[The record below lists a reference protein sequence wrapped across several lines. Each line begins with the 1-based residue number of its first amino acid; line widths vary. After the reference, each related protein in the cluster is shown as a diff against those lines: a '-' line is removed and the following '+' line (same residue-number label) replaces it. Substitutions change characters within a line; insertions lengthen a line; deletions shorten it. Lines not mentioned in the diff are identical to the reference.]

1 VIILGQRDSMNTK
14 KSMAVYISMS
24 RVINTLRR
32 ENNKLILKHN
42 LTLGQFAVMEA
53 LYSKGRLSTG
63 EVMEK
68 ILSTSGN
75 IPVIVKNLEKDGFI
89 TRKQDE
95 SDKRRFILD
104 LTDKGKN
111 LMDEIVPENLKFMD
125 ELISLWDDEDKEE
138 LIILMNKFRRKYEEE
153 NFE

>member
-1 VIILGQRDSMNTK
+1 
-14 KSMAVYISMS
+14 MAVYISMS

-32 ENNKLILKHN
+32 ENNKLILKHD

-68 ILSTSGN
+68 ILTTSGN

-95 SDKRRFILD
+95 ADKRRFILD
-104 LTDKGKN
+104 LTDKGKD

-125 ELISLWDDEDKEE
+125 ELISLWDDDEKEE

>member
-1 VIILGQRDSMNTK
+1 MNTK

-95 SDKRRFILD
+95 ADKRRFILD
-104 LTDKGKN
+104 LTDKGKY

-125 ELISLWDDEDKEE
+125 ELISLWDDDDKEE

-153 NFE
+153 NFK

>member
-1 VIILGQRDSMNTK
+1 
-14 KSMAVYISMS
+14 MAVYISMS

-95 SDKRRFILD
+95 ADKRRFILD
-104 LTDKGKN
+104 LTDKGKY

-125 ELISLWDDEDKEE
+125 ELISLWDDDDKEE

-153 NFE
+153 NFK

>member
-1 VIILGQRDSMNTK
+1 
-14 KSMAVYISMS
+14 MAVYISMS

-104 LTDKGKN
+104 LTDKGKD

>member
-1 VIILGQRDSMNTK
+1 MNTK
-14 KSMAVYISMS
+14 KSMSVYISMS

-68 ILSTSGN
+68 ILTTSGN
-75 IPVIVKNLEKDGFI
+75 IPVIVKNLERDGFI
-89 TRKQDE
+89 TREQDA
-95 SDKRRFILD
+95 SDNRRFILD
-104 LTDKGKN
+104 LTDKGRD

>member
-1 VIILGQRDSMNTK
+1 
-14 KSMAVYISMS
+14 MAVYISMS

-104 LTDKGKN
+104 LTDKGKD

-125 ELISLWDDEDKEE
+125 ELISLWDDEDKKE

>member
-1 VIILGQRDSMNTK
+1 MNTK

-63 EVMEK
+63 EVMGK

-104 LTDKGKN
+104 LTDKGKD

>member
-1 VIILGQRDSMNTK
+1 MNTK

-68 ILSTSGN
+68 ILTTSGN

-104 LTDKGKN
+104 LTDKGKD

-125 ELISLWDDEDKEE
+125 ELISLWNDDEKEE

-153 NFE
+153 NFK

>member
-1 VIILGQRDSMNTK
+1 
-14 KSMAVYISMS
+14 
-24 RVINTLRR
+24 
-32 ENNKLILKHN
+32 
-42 LTLGQFAVMEA
+42 
-53 LYSKGRLSTG
+53 
-63 EVMEK
+63 MEK

-95 SDKRRFILD
+95 ADKRRFILD
-104 LTDKGKN
+104 LTDKGKD

>member
-1 VIILGQRDSMNTK
+1 MNTK

-68 ILSTSGN
+68 ILTTSGN

-104 LTDKGKN
+104 LTDKGKA

-125 ELISLWDDEDKEE
+125 ELISLWDDDDKEE

>member
-1 VIILGQRDSMNTK
+1 MNTK

-24 RVINTLRR
+24 RVINTFRR

-89 TRKQDE
+89 TRNQDE

-104 LTDKGKN
+104 LTDKGKD

>member
-1 VIILGQRDSMNTK
+1 MNTK

-32 ENNKLILKHN
+32 ENNKLILKHD

-68 ILSTSGN
+68 ILTTSGN

-89 TRKQDE
+89 TREQDE

-104 LTDKGKN
+104 LTDKGKD

-125 ELISLWDDEDKEE
+125 ELISLWDDDEKEE
-138 LIILMNKFRRKYEEE
+138 LIILMNKFRRKYEEK

>member
-1 VIILGQRDSMNTK
+1 MNTK

-32 ENNKLILKHN
+32 ENNKLILKHD

-104 LTDKGKN
+104 LTDKGKD

-125 ELISLWDDEDKEE
+125 ELISLWDDDEKEE

>member
-1 VIILGQRDSMNTK
+1 MNTK

-32 ENNKLILKHN
+32 ENNKLILKHD

-68 ILSTSGN
+68 ILTTSGN

-89 TRKQDE
+89 TREQDE

-104 LTDKGKN
+104 LTEKGKD

-125 ELISLWDDEDKEE
+125 ELISLWDDDEKEE

>member
-1 VIILGQRDSMNTK
+1 MNTK

-53 LYSKGRLSTG
+53 LYSKGSLSTG

-104 LTDKGKN
+104 LTDKGKD

>member
-1 VIILGQRDSMNTK
+1 MNTK

-32 ENNKLILKHN
+32 ENNKLILKHG

-95 SDKRRFILD
+95 ADKRRFILD
-104 LTDKGKN
+104 LTDKGKD

-125 ELISLWDDEDKEE
+125 ELISLWDDEDKKE

>member
-1 VIILGQRDSMNTK
+1 MNTK

-24 RVINTLRR
+24 RVINILRR

-89 TRKQDE
+89 TRDQDE

-104 LTDKGKN
+104 LTDKGKD

-125 ELISLWDDEDKEE
+125 ELISLWDDEDKKE

>member
-1 VIILGQRDSMNTK
+1 MNTK

-95 SDKRRFILD
+95 ADKRRFILD

-125 ELISLWDDEDKEE
+125 ELISLWDDEDKKE

>member
-1 VIILGQRDSMNTK
+1 MNTK

-89 TRKQDE
+89 TRNQDE

-125 ELISLWDDEDKEE
+125 ELISLWDDEDKKE

>member
-1 VIILGQRDSMNTK
+1 MNTK

-95 SDKRRFILD
+95 ADKRRFILD
-104 LTDKGKN
+104 LTDKGRD

-125 ELISLWDDEDKEE
+125 ELISLWDDEDKKE

>member
-1 VIILGQRDSMNTK
+1 MNTK

-95 SDKRRFILD
+95 ADKRRFILD
-104 LTDKGKN
+104 LTDKGRD

>member
-1 VIILGQRDSMNTK
+1 MNTK
-14 KSMAVYISMS
+14 KSMAVYISLS

-68 ILSTSGN
+68 ILTTSGN

-89 TRKQDE
+89 TREQDE

-104 LTDKGKN
+104 LTEKGRD
-111 LMDEIVPENLKFMD
+111 LMDVIVPENLKFMD
-125 ELISLWDDEDKEE
+125 ELISLWDDDDKEE

>member
-1 VIILGQRDSMNTK
+1 MNTK

-89 TRKQDE
+89 TREQDE

-104 LTDKGKN
+104 LTDKGRD
-111 LMDEIVPENLKFMD
+111 LMDVIVPENLKFMD
-125 ELISLWDDEDKEE
+125 ELISLWDDDDKKE

>member
-1 VIILGQRDSMNTK
+1 MNTK

-75 IPVIVKNLEKDGFI
+75 VPVIVKNLEKDGFI

>member
-1 VIILGQRDSMNTK
+1 MNTK

-32 ENNKLILKHN
+32 ENNKLILKHD

-89 TRKQDE
+89 TREQDE

-104 LTDKGKN
+104 LTDKGKD

-125 ELISLWDDEDKEE
+125 ELISLWDDDDKEE

>member
-1 VIILGQRDSMNTK
+1 MNTK

-104 LTDKGKN
+104 LTDKGKD
-111 LMDEIVPENLKFMD
+111 LMDEIIPENLKFMD

>member
-1 VIILGQRDSMNTK
+1 
-14 KSMAVYISMS
+14 MAVYISMS
-24 RVINTLRR
+24 KVINTLRR
-32 ENNKLILKHN
+32 ENNKLILKHD

-68 ILSTSGN
+68 ILTTSGN

-104 LTDKGKN
+104 LTDKGKD

-125 ELISLWDDEDKEE
+125 ELISLWDDDEKEE
-138 LIILMNKFRRKYEEE
+138 LIILMNKFRRKYEEK

>member
-1 VIILGQRDSMNTK
+1 MNTK

-95 SDKRRFILD
+95 ADKRRFILD
-104 LTDKGKN
+104 LTDKGKD

>member
-1 VIILGQRDSMNTK
+1 
-14 KSMAVYISMS
+14 MAVYISMS

-104 LTDKGKN
+104 LTDKGKD

-125 ELISLWDDEDKEE
+125 ELISLWNDDEKEE

>member
-1 VIILGQRDSMNTK
+1 
-14 KSMAVYISMS
+14 MAVYISMS

-104 LTDKGKN
+104 LTDKGKD

-125 ELISLWDDEDKEE
+125 ELISLWDDDDKEE

-153 NFE
+153 NFK

>member
-1 VIILGQRDSMNTK
+1 MNTK

-68 ILSTSGN
+68 ILTTSGN

-104 LTDKGKN
+104 LTDKGKD

-125 ELISLWDDEDKEE
+125 ELISLWDDDDKKE

>member
-1 VIILGQRDSMNTK
+1 MNTK

-53 LYSKGRLSTG
+53 LYSKGKLSTG

-68 ILSTSGN
+68 ILTTSGN

-89 TRKQDE
+89 TREQDE

-104 LTDKGKN
+104 LTDKGKD

-125 ELISLWDDEDKEE
+125 ELISLWDDDDKEE

-153 NFE
+153 NFK

>member
-1 VIILGQRDSMNTK
+1 
-14 KSMAVYISMS
+14 MAVYISMS

-89 TRKQDE
+89 TRNQDE

-104 LTDKGKN
+104 LTDKGKD

-125 ELISLWDDEDKEE
+125 ELISLWDDEDKKE

>member
-1 VIILGQRDSMNTK
+1 MNTK

-32 ENNKLILKHN
+32 ENNKLILKHD

-53 LYSKGRLSTG
+53 LYFKGRLSTG

-68 ILSTSGN
+68 ILTTSGN

-89 TRKQDE
+89 TREQDE

-104 LTDKGKN
+104 LTDKGKD
-111 LMDEIVPENLKFMD
+111 LMDEIVPKNLKFMD
-125 ELISLWDDEDKEE
+125 ELISLWDDDDKEE

>member
-1 VIILGQRDSMNTK
+1 MNTK

-32 ENNKLILKHN
+32 ENNKLILKHD

-68 ILSTSGN
+68 ILTTSGN

-89 TRKQDE
+89 TREQDE

-104 LTDKGKN
+104 LTEKGKD
-111 LMDEIVPENLKFMD
+111 LMDEIVPKNLKFMD
-125 ELISLWDDEDKEE
+125 ELISLWDDDEKEE
-138 LIILMNKFRRKYEEE
+138 LIILMNKFRRKYEEK

>member
-1 VIILGQRDSMNTK
+1 MNTK

-32 ENNKLILKHN
+32 ENNKLILKHDI
-42 LTLGQFAVMEA
+42 TLGQFAVMEA

-89 TRKQDE
+89 TREQDE

-104 LTDKGKN
+104 LTDKGKD

-125 ELISLWDDEDKEE
+125 ELISLWDDDEKEE

>member
-1 VIILGQRDSMNTK
+1 MNTK

-68 ILSTSGN
+68 ILTTSGN

-95 SDKRRFILD
+95 ADKRRFILD
-104 LTDKGKN
+104 LTDKGKY

-125 ELISLWDDEDKEE
+125 ELISLWDDDDKEE

-153 NFE
+153 NFK

>member
-1 VIILGQRDSMNTK
+1 MNTK

-32 ENNKLILKHN
+32 ENNKLILKYN

-68 ILSTSGN
+68 ILTTSGN

-95 SDKRRFILD
+95 ADKRRFILD
-104 LTDKGKN
+104 LTDKGKD

-125 ELISLWDDEDKEE
+125 ELISLWDDDEKEE